1 MPVLKRGG
9 KPDNRLKKTW
19 TATLPDH
26 CVGVAWSPDG
36 GRLAAAAIS
45 GPVVIL
51 DAKTG
56 TAIHTLPGHGFSTA
70 AVAWQPGGTLLAT
83 AGQDGK
89 ARLWDTS
96 TGGELH
102 ALDGGAAWVEHLAWT
117 PDGRF
122 LATAAGKK
130 VRVWD
135 ASGTMLAEYPNHP
148 STVADV
154 AWRPG
159 SGELTVAVYGGVM
172 LSKLGD
178 SSDAART
185 FAWKGAP
192 LKLAWSP
199 DGKTLAHGNQD
210 ATVHFWYA
218 DTAEPLQMSGYPSKI
233 RELSWDSTG
242 RYLATGGGPGVCV
255 WDCGGKGPEGRTPLM
270 LQSGHNKTV
279 SAVAWQRRG
288 FLIASGGRDG
298 IVNLWQPA
306 NKKGPHVG
314 EDLIPDTEVSTLDW
328 SPDDKGAAV
337 GFGNGTVSL
346 YRV

>member
-1 MPVLKRGG
+1 MPVVKRGG
-9 KPDNRLKKTW
+9 KPDNRLRKTW
-19 TATLPDH
+19 TAAVADH
-26 CVGVAWSPDG
+26 CVGVAWAPDG
-36 GRLAAAAIS
+36 SRLAAAAVS
-45 GPVVIL
+45 GPVAVL

-56 TAIHTLPGHGFSTA
+56 TVARTLPGHGFGTT
-70 AVAWQPGGTLLAT
+70 AVAWQPGGALLAT

-89 ARLWDTS
+89 ARLWDASAGT
-96 TGGELH
+96 ERR

-117 PDGRF
+117 PDGRL
-122 LATAAGKK
+122 LATAAGKI

-135 ASGTMLAEYPNHP
+135 ASGAKVAEFADHP

-159 SGELTVAVYGGVM
+159 SGELTVAVYGGVV
-172 LSKLGD
+172 LRTLGGPP
-178 SSDAART
+178 DAART

-192 LKLAWSP
+192 LKLAWCP

-210 ATVHFWYA
+210 ATVHFWVA
-218 DTAEPLQMSGYPSKI
+218 DAATPLQMSGYATKV
-233 RELSWDSTG
+233 RELSWDYTS

-255 WDCGGKGPEGRTPLM
+255 WDCGGAGPEGRTPLM

-288 FLIASGGRDG
+288 FLIASAGLDG
-298 IVNLWQPA
+298 YVNLWQPA
-306 NKKGPHVG
+306 NKKGPDVG
-314 EDLIPDTEVSTLDW
+314 EDHAPDAEASALAW
-328 SPDDKGAAV
+328 SPDDAALAV
-337 GFGNGTVSL
+337 GFGDGRVTL